1 MTAPQRIVIVDDEV
15 TLAVVMRTLVL
26 QGWPDAEVSVFTDP
40 LNLAPR
46 LMEIPSGS
54 VVLMDRRL
62 GGADS
67 YGMISTLL
75 AARPDI
81 RVAMLSASL
90 GAEERSRARAA
101 GAFAAYEKPSALGG
115 WRQLLQAV
123 IPVPEAAPSLSPDV
137 DPAVA
142 S

>member
-1 MTAPQRIVIVDDEV
+1 M
-15 TLAVVMRTLVL
+15 
-26 QGWPDAEVSVFTDP
+26 QGWPDAQVSVFTDP

-67 YGMISTLL
+67 YGIISTLL
-75 AARPDI
+75 AARPDV
-81 RVAMLSASL
+81 RVAMLSTSL

-101 GAFAAYEKPSALGG
+101 GAFAAYEKPSGLGG
-115 WRQLLQAV
+115 WRQLLQVV
-123 IPVPEAAPSLSPDV
+123 IPSSQAAPSLSPDA

>member
-1 MTAPQRIVIVDDEV
+1 VTAPQSIVIVDDEV
-15 TLAVVMRTLVL
+15 TLAIVMRTLVL

-40 LNLAPR
+40 LNLVPR

-67 YGMISTLL
+67 YGIISTLL

-101 GAFAAYEKPSALGG
+101 GAFTAYEKPSALGG
-115 WRQLLQAV
+115 WRQLLQEV
-123 IPVPEAAPSLSPDV
+123 IPGSEAGRSLSPDV

>member
-1 MTAPQRIVIVDDEV
+1 MTVAPSIVIVDDEV
-15 TLAVVMRTLVL
+15 TLAVLMRTLVL
-26 QGWPDAEVSVFTDP
+26 QGWPDAQISVFTDP

-46 LMEIPSGS
+46 LMEIPYGS
-54 VVLMDRRL
+54 VVLMDQRL
-62 GGADS
+62 GGTDS
-67 YGMISTLL
+67 YGAISTLL
-75 AARPDI
+75 ATRPDL

-90 GAEERSRARAA
+90 GADERSRARAA

-115 WRQLLQAV
+115 WRQLLQEV
-123 IPVPEAAPSLSPDV
+123 ISGSQAGRSLSPDV